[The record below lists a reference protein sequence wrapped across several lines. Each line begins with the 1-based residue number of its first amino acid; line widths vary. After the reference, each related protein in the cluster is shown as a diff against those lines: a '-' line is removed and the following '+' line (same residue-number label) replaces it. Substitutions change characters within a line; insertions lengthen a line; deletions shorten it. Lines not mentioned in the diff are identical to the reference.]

1 MVFLALNPGRAFEFQ
16 QRQGSFARRI
26 EALGSYS
33 AGAASWPYLNG
44 DWDAE
49 VRRPNGHHVARLNF
63 MRRWHDDM
71 PDPLGP
77 EHMSAFELYPWH
89 STRVTGRI
97 RPDPTLI
104 REFVW
109 DPIAEIG
116 APVFAF
122 GAPWFA
128 MLQDGLGLEVIER
141 LGAGGRDYG
150 SAVPS
155 RAITVFES
163 PVGLPVVA
171 EKHGGSAGPPNVDET
186 RRLRDAIH
194 HLTGRAGD

>member
-1 MVFLALNPGRAFEFQ
+1 
-16 QRQGSFARRI
+16 
-26 EALGSYS
+26 
-33 AGAASWPYLNG
+33 
-44 DWDAE
+44 
-49 VRRPNGHHVARLNF
+49 
-63 MRRWHDDM
+63 
-71 PDPLGP
+71 
-77 EHMSAFELYPWH
+77 
-89 STRVTGRI
+89 
-97 RPDPTLI
+97 LI

-171 EKHGGSAGPPNVDET
+171 EKHGGSAGPPNVDRPAGCGMRSTISPAAPGTELHAQSLRVVVGPT
-186 RRLRDAIH
+186 PSSRAAAVRRRNTAFVS
-194 HLTGRAGD
+194 GWRR